1 MSKYMQ
7 MKVTIAPYYPKGF
20 EKQYPKLAHAL
31 SLIDKAIVGKE
42 PGLFELVGRLDKL
55 LYQLEG
61 NEPVRKILLQHRQKL
76 FELYEDIEGDIAD
89 WQLAKADQAL
99 YKMEDTFDE
108 IERELGDIWEAW
120 GTKP

>member
-7 MKVTIAPYYPKGF
+7 MKVAIAPYYPKGF
-20 EKQYPKLAHAL
+20 KKAYPKLAHAL
-31 SLIDKAIVGKE
+31 SLIDEAVVEKE
-42 PGLFELVGRLDKL
+42 PGLFELVGKLDKL

-61 NEPVRKILLQHRQKL
+61 NEPVRKIILQHRQKL
-76 FELYEDIEGDIAD
+76 FDLYEEIEGDIAD

-120 GTKP
+120 GAKP